1 MQSVQSKLDPVA
13 AASDAIHAA
22 FGTAGLLEPAAKWAL
37 LGFPRHSNVGDSA
50 IWLGSVAL
58 LSRIL
63 GSPPALV
70 TVEGEYPT
78 EFELRSSDGPIFLI
92 GGGNFGDVWPGF
104 HEFRIRLL
112 KKMVGRRVIQLP
124 QSIYYTSSAHLQE
137 MKAAIAAHGDFTLF
151 VRDRQSLSIAQRN
164 FNCPTYLCP
173 DMAFGLGQM
182 SARTQGKA
190 PIFSLLRSD
199 REKRGA
205 EDMAVGLQEMGP
217 VGDWVGPKWSLPW
230 YERLVVSAGRRG
242 TWAKNALM
250 PYVSNLLQKKARKE
264 VERGLDILNTGNIVV
279 TDRLHAHILC
289 VLMGKQHVVLD
300 NSYGKVFNY
309 VSTWQDDGL
318 TCVAATLEDVKTQVA
333 QLLAASSETSTGDS
347 SLPDGRK

>member
-58 LSRIL
+58 LSGIL
-63 GSPPALV
+63 DSPPALV
-70 TVEGEYPT
+70 SLEGEHPADIM
-78 EFELRSSDGPIFLI
+78 EIEADAPIFLH
-92 GGGNFGDVWPGF
+92 GGGNFGDLWPGF
-104 HEFRIRLL
+104 HEFRIQIL
-112 KKMVGRRVIQLP
+112 KKLVGRRIIQLP
-124 QSIYYTSSAHLQE
+124 QTVHYTSSICLKE
-137 MKAAIAAHGDFTLF
+137 MSAAISAHGDFTLF
-151 VRDRQSLSIAQRN
+151 VRDRQSLSVAQRN
-164 FNCPTYLCP
+164 FDCPTYLCP

-205 EDMAVGLQEMGP
+205 EGP

-289 VLMGKQHVVLD
+289 VLMGKPHVVLD

-309 VSTWQDDGL
+309 ISTWPDDGL

-333 QLLAASSETSTGDS
+333 QLLAARSETSIGDS